1 MAGEEVA
8 GFVEVETLEDAQRVP
23 RGGGLA
29 DVGNLHVAESYRRR
43 GVATWLLGEAAEWLR
58 LAGVARLLD
67 YAALEDGACRAFLE
81 AAGFR
86 ELTRTARG
94 WER

>member
-1 MAGEEVA
+1 VLGGDAVGY
-8 GFVEVETLEDAQRVP
+8 VEVETLEDAQRVP

-29 DVGNLHVAESYRRR
+29 DVGNLVVAEAHRRR
-43 GVATWLLGEAAEWLR
+43 GVATWLLAQAADWLR

-67 YAALEDGACRAFLE
+67 YAFAEEDDCRAFLE

-94 WER
+94 WRR